1 MSYAIFA
8 KRKGK
13 LERLPI
19 EAEYNYEF
27 EDFTSALRAL
37 LEISTDL
44 SGHIVGFYSNPKRG
58 VADVFVIVDG
68 QPEEYIIKPVET
80 LTVPG
85 TPPLEMSISITPQEP
100 IP

>member
-19 EAEYNYEF
+19 EADYSYEF
-27 EDFTSALRAL
+27 EDFTFALRAL
-37 LEISTDL
+37 FEISTEL

-68 QPEEYIIKPVET
+68 QAEEYLVKPVEMSI
-80 LTVPG
+80 
-85 TPPLEMSISITPQEP
+85 TPPLEMSITNTPQEP